1 MSKENRETI
10 LSEIKKIICNDRNEQ
25 YGEPENSFEKIAD
38 YWTTY
43 LKHNCIAPDADC
55 DLGARDVAILMA
67 LFKLGRMETSYFA
80 SYDSFIDAIGY
91 MTCATDCE
99 FPKAKLKEYYPTE
112 RKCVWGKPM
121 QIIKII
127 VAILLYLCAILIY
140 GAVEVLRAKG
150 VKSAKNAKPRT
161 LFVIYAF
168 VALQVIAATLL
179 LRM

>member
-1 MSKENRETI
+1 MSKVNRETI

-127 VAILLYLCAILIY
+127 VAILLYGYAVGYFI
-140 GAVEVLRAKG
+140 GAFALYEAP
-150 VKSAKNAKPRT
+150 NAKP
-161 LFVIYAF
+161 VKPKIKAMMYGQIA
-168 VALQVIAATLL
+168 VEIIAATLL
-179 LRM
+179 LKN